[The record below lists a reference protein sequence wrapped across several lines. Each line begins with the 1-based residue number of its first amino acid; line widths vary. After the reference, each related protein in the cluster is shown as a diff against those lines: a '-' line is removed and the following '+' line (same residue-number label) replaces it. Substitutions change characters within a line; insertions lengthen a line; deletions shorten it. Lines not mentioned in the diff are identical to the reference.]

1 MIGPRKKRSIAKKHQ
16 RHSAW
21 QFVKIRYRNNK
32 IQTSRS
38 EEGQCYRLSHRV
50 CPKSGMYNG
59 KQVMTIK
66 TKKEKI
72 IEA

>member
-21 QFVKIRYRNNK
+21 QFVKIRYWRDK
-32 IQTSRS
+32 LQTAWS
-38 EEGQCYRLSHRV
+38 EEGQCRRLSHRV
-50 CPKSGMYNG
+50 CPKSGTYNG
-59 KQVMTIK
+59 KKVMTIK
-66 TKKEKI
+66 QKKEKI